1 MMRVWIMETMIILDK
16 NVMEELIVDMVE
28 EDKGLDNRDREE
40 ITEDNNN
47 SVEKKRLLRRD
58 KDVSLEMLV

>member
-16 NVMEELIVDMVE
+16 NVMEELMVDMVE
-28 EDKGLDNRDREE
+28 EDRDREE
-40 ITEDNNN
+40 TTEDNNN
-47 SVEKKRLLRRD
+47 SVEKKSLKKRD